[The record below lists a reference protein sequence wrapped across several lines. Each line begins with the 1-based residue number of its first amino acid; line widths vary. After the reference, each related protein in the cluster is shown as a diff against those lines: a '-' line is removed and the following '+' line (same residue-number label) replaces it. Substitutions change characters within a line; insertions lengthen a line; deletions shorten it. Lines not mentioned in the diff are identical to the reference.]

1 MCLNVRRL
9 ELAGSQSK
17 VCHPHECP
25 DLREGTSGFTSHLGC
40 FSMKEERG
48 QITFEI
54 LTLTFTK
61 KTIRHFSI
69 IYRAEGRGHTGEIAL
84 NYSSL

>member
-1 MCLNVRRL
+1 MSRPEGGDKRL
-9 ELAGSQSK
+9 HFPLR
-17 VCHPHECP
+17 VFLHEG
-25 DLREGTSGFTSHLGC
+25 R
-40 FSMKEERG
+40 ERG